1 MAYSAAAV
9 ANAFIE
15 KAQKGELKALTP
27 MKLQKLLFYTQSWYL
42 KLRDNTPL
50 FDDLFAR
57 WKFGPVIP
65 PLYHMLKKYGAGE
78 ITEKISVIIEC
89 DGELKRIT
97 PTIQKDDEEARALI
111 NKIIEVYGKFSGTE
125 LSNLT
130 HAPGTAWS
138 MGKPDGGPIT
148 HEDMAKHIHS

>member
-15 KAQKGELKALTP
+15 KAKEGKLKALTP
-27 MKLQKLLFYTQSWYL
+27 MKLQKLLFYTQSWHL
-42 KLRDNTPL
+42 KLCNGKPL

-65 PLYHMLKKYGAGE
+65 PIYHFLKKYGANE
-78 ITEKISVIIEC
+78 VTDKISIIVDA
-89 DGELKRIT
+89 DGELKKIT
-97 PTIQKDDEEARALI
+97 PSIQKDDFDAIKLI
-111 NKIIEVYGKFSGTE
+111 DKIIEVYGGYSGTE

-138 MGKPDGGPIT
+138 KGQPDGGPIL
-148 HEDMAKHIHS
+148 HEDMASHIH